1 MHKVP
6 ERKIPSGSSQISIL
20 ILSEFQRITQLLS
33 PWNHQKT
40 YGPLI
45 ISEV

>member
-1 MHKVP
+1 MNKVP
-6 ERKIPSGSSQISIL
+6 ERKIPSGSSQIS